1 LVGEWGLT
9 QILEVSLVILS
20 FFAPVLI
27 GLVIFYL
34 MSVVLIELM
43 KTGPSGGAANET
55 VILASLVAIGLLAY
69 AELRLIR
76 WLRK

>member
-1 LVGEWGLT
+1 MGEWGLT

>member
-1 LVGEWGLT
+1 VGEWGLT
-9 QILEVSLVILS
+9 QILEVSLVIL
-20 FFAPVLI
+20 FYFAPVLI

-34 MSVVLIELM
+34 ISVVLIELM

-55 VILASLVAIGLLAY
+55 IILASLGAIGLLAY

>member
-1 LVGEWGLT
+1 VGEWGLT

>member
-1 LVGEWGLT
+1 VGEWGLT
-9 QILEVSLVILS
+9 EILEVSLVIFS

-27 GLVIFYL
+27 GLLIFYL
-34 MSVVLIELM
+34 ISVVLIELM
-43 KTGPSGGAANET
+43 KTGPSGGAINET
-55 VILASLVAIGLLAY
+55 VMLASLVAIVLLAY

>member
-1 LVGEWGLT
+1 MGEWGLT

-34 MSVVLIELM
+34 ISVVLIELI
-43 KTGPSGGAANET
+43 KTSPSGGAANET
-55 VILASLVAIGLLAY
+55 IILASLVTIGLLAY

-76 WLRK
+76 WLIK

>member
-1 LVGEWGLT
+1 MGEWSLT

-27 GLVIFYL
+27 GLLIFYL
-34 MSVVLIELM
+34 ISVVLIELM

-55 VILASLVAIGLLAY
+55 VMLVSLVAIVLLAY

>member
-1 LVGEWGLT
+1 MMGEWGLT